1 MKKSLLVLMF
11 LTTLFLSSC
20 IDLKSLETKQVYPSN
35 DLSKVKKLKIYR
47 YDSRDSKPV
56 TDSLKI
62 NWYAN
67 FFKDSSNY
75 YKKESIDKEKGGKAT
90 HRISFISEQDTLVLS
105 IYPAQ
110 SPNKIVA
117 GFLDPYDPNDPW
129 KFRRFN
135 QFYINDQILDSLKAH
150 W

>member
-1 MKKSLLVLMF
+1 MRKDQLFILLPL
-11 LTTLFLSSC
+11 TLFFCSC
-20 IDLKSLETKQVYPSN
+20 LELKSYETKQVYPSN
-35 DLSKVKKLKIYR
+35 DLSRVEKIKIYS
-47 YDSRDSKPV
+47 YGLRDSIQV

-67 FFKDSSNY
+67 FFRDSSNY

-90 HRISFISEQDTLVLS
+90 HRISFISEQDTLALS

-110 SPNKIVA
+110 STNKIVA